1 LVFVGLVNIP
11 VGLGEFSEKFESQYA
26 FLLATY
32 SILIGIPIS
41 IFIFELRNGLSHHIG
56 DSRAL
61 LRADE
66 KEIEYNPPPMLQK
79 VGIET
84 NIQDVE
90 LCLEIN
96 ADHSISR
103 EIDVFLGDEDKFQ

>member
-41 IFIFELRNGLSHHIG
+41 IFIFELRNGLSHHLG

-61 LRADE
+61 LRADD
-66 KEIEYNPPPMLQK
+66 KEIEYMSPPMFEND
-79 VGIET
+79 GIEADS
-84 NIQDVE
+84 QDVE
-90 LCLEIN
+90 LYSGIN
-96 ADHSISR
+96 CDQSISQ
-103 EIDVFLGDEDKFQ
+103 EIDDFLGDEDNFQ